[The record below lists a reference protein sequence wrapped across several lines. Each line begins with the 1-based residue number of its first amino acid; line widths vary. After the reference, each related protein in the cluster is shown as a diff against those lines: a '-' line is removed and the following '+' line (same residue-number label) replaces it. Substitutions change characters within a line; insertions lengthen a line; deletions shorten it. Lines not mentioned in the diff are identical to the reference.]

1 MRIGVSAMRG
11 HDGIDTNSRALTRD
25 GIVSTGDRV
34 DGGAEGVADLIENNE
49 LDGVLVA
56 DPFQRHAGDVG
67 SKHLL
72 VEVRHEVAYD
82 SVASKSVNEYLTI
95 VWLQLQV
102 GLKSITQ
109 AIT

>member
-1 MRIGVSAMRG
+1 MRG
-11 HDGIDTNSRALTRD
+11 HDGIDPNFGALARDGVVATRD
-25 GIVSTGDRV
+25 GVN
-34 DGGAEGVADLIENNE
+34 DGSEGVTDLIENNE

-82 SVASKSVNEYLTI
+82 SVASKSVNGYLTI

-102 GLKSITQ
+102 GLKLKTQ